1 MDTVPFIVLRF
12 TGGMLLFITR
22 KFPPAVGGMEEF
34 SAQLA
39 ARYPGPLRLVALR
52 RGQRWLP
59 LFLARAALACLRHR
73 GRAEVVHL
81 GDALL
86 APAAPL
92 FARLAGAPVTVT
104 LHGQDVTRPFPGY
117 AALLRPALRALGDGQ
132 TVAVSTYTAAETAR
146 RFGVHPRVI
155 PNGVD
160 RERFSS
166 IQPAADPAAERRTL
180 GLPAHGPLV
189 VTVGRLVPRK
199 AAAWFAANVL
209 PLLPPDVTF
218 AVVGSGPEEAAL
230 RRIAAREPRLRLLG
244 PLPGAAVE
252 RLYACADLFV
262 APNVPVPG
270 RPEGFGI
277 APAEAA
283 AAGLPVLAAAL
294 EGLIDMATVCGA
306 RLVPPAD
313 PNAWAAAVREALA
326 SPRPPRPRVR
336 SWDDVAADYQRLFE
350 AVARRARANRP
361 VGSRTVSQ

>member
-1 MDTVPFIVLRF
+1 MDTVPFIDFPF
-12 TGGMLLFITR
+12 TGGMLIFITR

-39 ARYPGPLRLVALR
+39 ARYPGPLRLIALR

-59 LFLARAALACLRHR
+59 LFIARAALACLRHR
-73 GRAEVVHL
+73 GSAEVVHL

-92 FARLAGAPVTVT
+92 FSALAGAPATLT

-117 AALLRPALRALGDGQ
+117 AALLRPALRALGEGQ
-132 TVAVSTYTAAETAR
+132 TVAVSTYTADETAR
-146 RFGVHPRVI
+146 RFGIHPRVI

-160 RERFSS
+160 IDRFAR
-166 IQPAADPAAERRTL
+166 IQPAADPAAERSAL
-180 GLPAHGPLV
+180 GLPTHGPLV
-189 VTVGRLVPRK
+189 VTVGRLVARK
-199 AAAWFAANVL
+199 GAAWFAEQVL
-209 PLLPPDVTF
+209 PLLGPDVTF
-218 AVVGSGPEEAAL
+218 AVVGSGPEEVPL

-244 PLPGAAVE
+244 ALPGAAVE

-262 APNVPVPG
+262 APNIPVPG

-294 EGLIDMATVCGA
+294 EGLVDMAAVCGA
-306 RLVPPAD
+306 HLVPPANPD
-313 PNAWAAAVREALA
+313 AWAAAVRGALA
-326 SPRPPRPRVR
+326 APRPPRPRVR

-350 AVARRARANRP
+350 TVARRARANRP
-361 VGSRTVSQ
+361 AGSRTVSQ